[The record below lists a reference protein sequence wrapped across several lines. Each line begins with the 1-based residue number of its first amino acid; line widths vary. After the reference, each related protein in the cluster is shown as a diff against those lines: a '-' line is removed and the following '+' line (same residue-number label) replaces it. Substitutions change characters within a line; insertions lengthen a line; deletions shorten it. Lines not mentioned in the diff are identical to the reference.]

1 MEFMLQSSIIQ
12 FIYSFSVDFLKFI
25 ISLSLLCLFPEKQT
39 NPFTK
44 LSFSAVAIEVV
55 V

>member
-44 LSFSAVAIEVV
+44 LSFSAVAIEVIV
-55 V
+55 